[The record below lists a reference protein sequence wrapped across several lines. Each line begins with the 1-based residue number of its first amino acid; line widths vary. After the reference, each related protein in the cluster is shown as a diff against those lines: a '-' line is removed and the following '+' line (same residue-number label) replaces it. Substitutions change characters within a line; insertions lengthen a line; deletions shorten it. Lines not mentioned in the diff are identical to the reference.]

1 MEIKKKLYNSYNM
14 KEIIFSDKFVKFN
27 SKNTILIV
35 KNFVKKDECYKIIDK
50 FHAYKKEK
58 SKKKSLEL
66 YQANL
71 KIGTQQTI
79 LIQFQHYIKEE
90 E

>member
-1 MEIKKKLYNSYNM
+1 M

-50 FHAYKKEK
+50 FHAYKK
-58 SKKKSLEL
+58 KK
-66 YQANL
+66 
-71 KIGTQQTI
+71 
-79 LIQFQHYIKEE
+79 
-90 E
+90 